1 MKTHN
6 IAILGSSFNP
16 PHNGHL
22 AVIQDLAK
30 NHQYDAIWLM
40 PVFDHPFGKKLAPYD
55 DRLAMTKL
63 LLETIQSPKVSLCQ
77 AEKDLGKSPSY
88 TIDVINALQKQNPL
102 DHFSLVIGSD
112 AKQDL
117 AKWHRIDD
125 LQRLVDFIFI
135 PRQGFENSPYP
146 DVSST
151 QLRTHLAKGE
161 NVFALMPKTIADYA
175 RGKNLYTE
183 Q

>member
-1 MKTHN
+1 MKTHD

-30 NHQYDAIWLM
+30 NDNYDAIWLM
-40 PVFDHPFGKKLAPYD
+40 PVFEHPFGKKLAPYD

-77 AEKDLGKSPSY
+77 AEKNLGKSPSY
-88 TIDVINALQKQNPL
+88 TIDVIDALQKQNPL
-102 DHFSLVIGSD
+102 AHFFLVIGSD

-117 AKWHRIDD
+117 RKWHRIDE

-135 PRQGFENSPYP
+135 PRQGFETSPYP
-146 DVSST
+146 KVSST
-151 QLRTHLAKGE
+151 QLREHLTEGKD
-161 NVFALMPKTIADYA
+161 VSKLMPNTIADYV
-175 RGKNLYTE
+175 RNKSLYPAL
-183 Q
+183 